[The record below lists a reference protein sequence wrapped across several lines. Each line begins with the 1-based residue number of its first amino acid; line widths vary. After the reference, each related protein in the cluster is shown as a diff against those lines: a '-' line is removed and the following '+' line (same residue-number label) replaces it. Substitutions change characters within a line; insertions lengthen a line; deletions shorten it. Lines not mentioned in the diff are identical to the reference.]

1 MGSCTAV
8 ADPREVV
15 SDSVSVSDLGTT
27 HDTTDP
33 VIYSGRI
40 MSCISP
46 VTPCSQFINTST
58 SALEMNSVN
67 SSVISCSVSFN
78 IDAPQVI
85 VFDAAQHV
93 KFVIISETRKAK
105 NDFHIDCYLSG
116 HKCTVKV
123 AAMVDSGATA
133 LFMDHKYTDHHN
145 MWKTPLDNP
154 ISLYNIDGSL
164 NEAGSITHKI
174 RLKVKVGNESHEHD
188 FFVMSLGPEKVILG
202 LPWLCM

>member
-1 MGSCTAV
+1 MGSCTAA

-15 SDSVSVSDLGTT
+15 SNLVSVLDLGTT

-46 VTPCSQFINTST
+46 VIPCSQFLNTST

-67 SSVISCSVSFN
+67 SSVTSRSVSFN

-93 KFVIISETRKAK
+93 NSVIISETRKAK
-105 NDFHIDCYLSG
+105 NHVHINCYLLG

-123 AAMVDSGATA
+123 AA
-133 LFMDHKYTDHHN
+133 
-145 MWKTPLDNP
+145 
-154 ISLYNIDGSL
+154 I
-164 NEAGSITHKI
+164 
-174 RLKVKVGNESHEHD
+174 VKN
-188 FFVMSLGPEKVILG
+188 LLLTTVILFYG
-202 LPWLCM
+202 